1 LNSSPPTGNFCL
13 DGAVFVAE
21 VDVKANRTGGNLLS
35 RLRVVA
41 MIGGEKDRMVKTTD
55 KKIRVWDVP
64 VRLFHW
70 TLVVLLTVSYFTGRA
85 GGDWMKF
92 HFWSGYAILTLLLFR
107 IAWGFVG
114 STTARFSD
122 FVKGPMA
129 CIAYLRDLLLGRRT
143 YDAGHNPVGGGMV
156 VLLLF
161 AVLAQVVAGLF
172 SADTDT
178 GTVTGPLSGLVADR
192 WIDRFTHF
200 HDFWVNVLLIL
211 IGLHVLA
218 DIVYLVWKRQNLIG
232 AIVTG
237 HKPLDHVV
245 VPGKPARTLT
255 FASGRLAVSLLVVA
269 AAIVYFIVRVGG

>member
-1 LNSSPPTGNFCL
+1 
-13 DGAVFVAE
+13 
-21 VDVKANRTGGNLLS
+21 
-35 RLRVVA
+35 

-178 GTVTGPLSGLVADR
+178 GTVTGPLSGLVADK

-200 HDFWVNVLLIL
+200 HHFWVNVLLIL
-211 IGLHVLA
+211 VALHVLA
-218 DIVYLVWKRQNLIG
+218 ALFYLVWKRRNLIG
-232 AIVTG
+232 AMFTG
-237 HKPLDHVV
+237 HKPLDECV
-245 VPGKPARTLT
+245 
-255 FASGRLAVSLLVVA
+255 ASGRLAVSLLIVA

>member
-1 LNSSPPTGNFCL
+1 
-13 DGAVFVAE
+13 
-21 VDVKANRTGGNLLS
+21 
-35 RLRVVA
+35 
-41 MIGGEKDRMVKTTD
+41 MTD
-55 KKIRVWDVP
+55 KSPRKIRVWDVP

-143 YDAGHNPVGGGMV
+143 YDAGPNPVDGRIV
-156 VLLLF
+156 VLLLCS
-161 AVLAQVVAGLF
+161 VLAQVGAGLV

-178 GTVTGPLSGLVADR
+178 GPVTGPLSGLVGDK
-192 WIDRFTHF
+192 WIDRFTYFHHF
-200 HDFWVNVLLIL
+200 WANVLLIL
-211 IGLHVLA
+211 VALH
-218 DIVYLVWKRQNLIG
+218 
-232 AIVTG
+232 
-237 HKPLDHVV
+237 
-245 VPGKPARTLT
+245 
-255 FASGRLAVSLLVVA
+255 
-269 AAIVYFIVRVGG
+269 